1 MAIGGWL
8 KGFIS
13 AIDATAARTA
23 IGAGTSSVVLPAT
36 ATAAELRAGTQTA
49 TRMVTPQVLANLA
62 AASGTTAARPTDAI
76 VGFPYFDTTLGK
88 PVYLKVAP
96 STWVDAAGVAA

>member
-49 TRMVTPQVLANLA
+49 TRTFTPSLFAEA
-62 AASGTTAARPTDAI
+62 GGTTAARPTDA
-76 VGFPYFDTTLGK
+76 GLYFRYFDTTLGK
-88 PVYLKVAP
+88 PVFLKTQP
-96 STWVDAAGVAA
+96 SGWVDATGAAA